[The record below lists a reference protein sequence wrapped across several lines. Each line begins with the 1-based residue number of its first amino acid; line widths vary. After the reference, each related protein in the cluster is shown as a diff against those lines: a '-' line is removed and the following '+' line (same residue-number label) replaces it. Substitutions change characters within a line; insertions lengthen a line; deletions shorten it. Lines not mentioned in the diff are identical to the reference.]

1 MDLLLIL
8 LGVALLYAGG
18 EGLVRGASALGRTL
32 GLTPM
37 VIGLTVV
44 SFGTSS
50 PELAASLAAVLKGSP
65 AVSFGN
71 IVGSNIAN
79 LGLVLGATAAIWPLA
94 VAARF
99 LQRDMPFLVVVSLS
113 MFWVVHDGAV
123 DQREGLVLVAV
134 LAVYLGS
141 LIRKPAETEEVAA
154 EFAREYGTAK
164 LNVAWSLL
172 LVAAGIG
179 LLVLGANSLVQGA
192 VGVARSLG
200 VSERVVGLTVVAFG
214 TSLPELS
221 ACVVAAIKREGDI
234 VLGNLIGSNIF
245 NILFILGVTAL
256 VQPVRVETQVVRI
269 DLAVMLGLTLVVW
282 VFLTTGRRLVRW
294 EGVVLFVGYCVYA
307 AWLFL

>member
-18 EGLVRGASALGRTL
+18 EALVRGASALGRIL

-50 PELAASLAAVLKGSP
+50 PELAASLTAVLQDSP

-94 VAARF
+94 VAAKF
-99 LQRDMPFLVVVSLS
+99 LQREMPFLVLISLS
-113 MFWVVHDGAV
+113 MFWLVRDGAV
-123 DQREGLVLVAV
+123 DQPEGLVLVVV
-134 LAVYLGS
+134 LAVYL
-141 LIRKPAETEEVAA
+141 LLLTRKTVETEEVTA

-164 LNVAWSLL
+164 LGVAWSLF
-172 LVAAGIG
+172 VVVVGIG
-179 LLVLGANSLVQGA
+179 LLILGANSLIHGA

-200 VSERVVGLTVVAFG
+200 VSERVIGLTVVAFG
-214 TSLPELS
+214 TSLPELA
-221 ACVVAAIKREGDI
+221 ACIVAAVKREGDI

-245 NILFILGVTAL
+245 NILFILGVTAT
-256 VQPVRVETQVVRI
+256 VRPLEVETELVRL
-269 DLAVMLGLTLVVW
+269 DLAVMLVLTLVVW
-282 VFLTTGRRLVRW
+282 GFLATGRRLVRW
-294 EGVVLFVGYCVYA
+294 EGVVLFAGYCGYA

>member
-1 MDLLLIL
+1 MDLLQIL

-50 PELAASLAAVLKGSP
+50 PELAASLAAVLQGSP

-79 LGLVLGATAAIWPLA
+79 FGLVLGATTAIWPLA
-94 VAARF
+94 VAGRF
-99 LQRDMPFLVVVSLS
+99 LQRDMPFLIVVSLS
-113 MFWVVHDGAV
+113 MFWVVRDGSV
-123 DQREGLVLVAV
+123 DRLEGLVLVAV
-134 LAVYLGS
+134 LAVYLR
-141 LIRKPAETEEVAA
+141 LLTRKPAETEEVTA

-164 LNVAWSLL
+164 LNVAWSLI
-172 LVAAGIG
+172 LVASGIG

-200 VSERVVGLTVVAFG
+200 VSERVIGLTVVAFG
-214 TSLPELS
+214 TSLPELA
-221 ACVVAAIKREGDI
+221 ACIVAATKREGDI

-245 NILFILGVTAL
+245 NILFILGVTAAVHPL
-256 VQPVRVETQVVRI
+256 RVETHVVRL
-269 DLAVMLGLTLVVW
+269 DLAVMLALTLVVW
-282 VFLTTGRRLVRW
+282 GFLTTGRRLVRW
-294 EGVVLFVGYCVYA
+294 EGVVLFLGYCGYA
-307 AWLFL
+307 AWLFV

>member
-1 MDLLLIL
+1 MDLLQIL

-50 PELAASLAAVLKGSP
+50 PELAASLAAVLQGSP

-79 LGLVLGATAAIWPLA
+79 LGLVLGVTAAIWPLA

-99 LQRDMPFLVVVSLS
+99 LQRDMPFLIVVSLS
-113 MFWVVHDGAV
+113 MFWVVRDGSV
-123 DQREGLVLVAV
+123 DRLEGLVLVVV
-134 LAVYLGS
+134 LAVYLR
-141 LIRKPAETEEVAA
+141 LVCREPAGTEEVRA
-154 EFAREYGTAK
+154 EFAREYGTVK
-164 LNVAWSLL
+164 FNVAWSLF

-192 VGVARSLG
+192 VGIARSLG
-200 VSERVVGLTVVAFG
+200 VSERVIGLTVVAFG
-214 TSLPELS
+214 TSLPELA
-221 ACVVAAIKREGDI
+221 ACIVAAIKREGDI
-234 VLGNLIGSNIF
+234 VLGNLIGSNVF

-256 VQPVRVETQVVRI
+256 VQPLRVETQAVRL
-269 DLAVMLGLTLVVW
+269 DLVAMLGLTLVVW

-294 EGVVLFVGYCVYA
+294 EGVVLFVGYCVYGA
-307 AWLFL
+307 SLFM